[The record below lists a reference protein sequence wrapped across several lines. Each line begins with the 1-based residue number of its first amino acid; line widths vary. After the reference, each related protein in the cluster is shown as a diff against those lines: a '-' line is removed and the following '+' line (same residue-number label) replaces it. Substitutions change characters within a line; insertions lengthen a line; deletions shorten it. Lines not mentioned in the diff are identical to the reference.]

1 MWQTRCDA
9 GLDIPSARRHSAAGI
24 VGGMGAMDII
34 SRLTADVAIPA
45 MATVRQIF
53 DDSRITDIPAAIR
66 AEFDRA
72 GAADGLRP
80 GMSVA
85 VGVGSRGVA
94 ELPAIVR
101 ATIDAIKA
109 RGAAPFIVPAM
120 GSHGGATAEGQ
131 QKLLAGLGITADSMG
146 CEIRSLMEVDKIGT
160 LPNGLPVFLDRIARQ
175 ADGIVVIN
183 RVKPHT
189 SFSAGLESGLCK
201 MITIG
206 LGKQRGA
213 ESCHAMGMGLMGQN
227 VRDMATLALGQE
239 KVLFGIATVENAYD
253 RPCHIELV
261 PADQLL
267 SREPELLEMAK
278 SRMPRILFNPLDVLI
293 VERMGKE
300 YSGTGMDPNITGRAS
315 TPHMRTAQVVGKLAV
330 LDLTD
335 KSGGN
340 ANGVGLADICTRRLF
355 DKIDYDATYANC
367 ITLTVLA
374 SARIPVIAATDHD
387 AVRLT
392 LKTCNAADP
401 AAPRM
406 AWLTDTLHLETIR
419 ISAALLPEA
428 RDNPQIEVL
437 DQDTALVFDDAGN
450 LRRD

>member
-1 MWQTRCDA
+1 M
-9 GLDIPSARRHSAAGI
+9 GI
-24 VGGMGAMDII
+24 IGK
-34 SRLTADVAIPA
+34 LTADVAIPP
-45 MATVRQIF
+45 MLTIRQIF
-53 DDSRITDIPAAIR
+53 DDSTITDLPAAVR

-72 GAADGLRP
+72 GAAHGLRP
-80 GMSVA
+80 GMSIA

-94 ELPAIVR
+94 ELPVIVR

-109 RGAAPFIVPAM
+109 QGALPFIVPAM

-131 QKLLAGLGITADSMG
+131 EKLLAGLGVTADSMG
-146 CEIRSLMEVDKIGT
+146 CELRSSMEVDQIGT
-160 LPNGLPVFLDRIARQ
+160 LPNGLPVFMDRIARQ

-183 RVKPHT
+183 RIKPHT
-189 SFSAGLESGLCK
+189 SFSAELESGLCK

-227 VRDMATLALGQE
+227 VRDMAALSLSRE

-261 PADQLL
+261 PADHLL
-267 SREPELLEMAK
+267 TREPELLDIARK
-278 SRMPRILFNPLDVLI
+278 RMPRILLNPLDVLLI
-293 VERMGKE
+293 ERMGKE

-315 TPHMRTAQVVGKLAV
+315 TPHMRTSQVVGKLAV
-330 LDLTD
+330 LELTG

-340 ANGVGLADICTRRLF
+340 ANGVGLADVCTQRLF

-367 ITLTVLA
+367 ITSTILA
-374 SARIPVIAATDHD
+374 SARIPVIAATDRE
-387 AVRLT
+387 ALQ
-392 LKTCNAADP
+392 LAIKTCNAADP
-401 AAPRM
+401 AAPRI

-419 ISAALLPEA
+419 VSPALLPEA
-428 RDNPQIEVL
+428 RENPQIEVL
-437 DQDTALVFDDAGN
+437 GDPSPPAFDDHGN
-450 LRRD
+450 LRIG